1 MHEVTLVQGILLF
14 IMAVIC
20 GIDMWLEGIY
30 IFRPIIV
37 GTLTGAILGDV
48 KTGVMAGGLAELA
61 FAGLT
66 AVGGT
71 QPPNSVLAGV
81 MTSAIAITTGKDPK
95 LALALAL
102 PFSLLMQ
109 YVILFFYS
117 SFSFFMG
124 KLDKYAED
132 ADTNGFARINWITMA
147 IVGLTY
153 GVVVFLCAYA
163 AQGPMRSLVASMPG
177 WLTNGFSI
185 AGGILPAIGFAM
197 LLRIMMKVEFIP
209 YLIFGFVFV
218 CFIPFGNVLPVAALG
233 TAFALFEFFK
243 QKNAA
248 QVQAHAPANVNDEE
262 DYSDGI

>member
-1 MHEVTLVQGILLF
+1 MHEVTLIQGILLF

-20 GIDMWLEGIY
+20 GIDMWLEGTY

-37 GTLTGAILGDV
+37 ATLTGLILGDL
-48 KTGVMAGGLAELA
+48 KTGIMAGGLAELA

-81 MTSAIAITTGKDPK
+81 MTAAIAITTGKDPK
-95 LALALAL
+95 IALALAL

-117 SFSFFMG
+117 SFSFFMR
-124 KLDKYAED
+124 KLDHYAET
-132 ADTNGFARINWITMA
+132 ADTKGFARINWTTIS
-147 IVGLTY
+147 IVGLSY
-153 GVVVFLCAYA
+153 GVIVFLCAYA
-163 AQGPMRSLVASMPG
+163 AQGPMRTLVESMPG
-177 WLTNGFSI
+177 WLINGLSV

-197 LLRIMMKVEFIP
+197 LLRIMMKVEYIP
-209 YLIFGFVFV
+209 YFIFGFVFV

-233 TAFALFEFFK
+233 TAFALFEYFK
-243 QKNAA
+243 QRNA
-248 QVQAHAPANVNDEE
+248 VQAQAVANVKDEE

>member
-1 MHEVTLVQGILLF
+1 MHEVTLIQGILLL

-37 GTLTGAILGDV
+37 ATLTGLILGDV
-48 KTGVMAGGLAELA
+48 KTGVIAGGLAELA

-81 MTSAIAITTGKDPK
+81 MTAAIAITTGKDPK

-109 YVILFFYS
+109 YIILFFYS
-117 SFSFFMG
+117 AFSFFMNR
-124 KLDKYAED
+124 LDQYAEN
-132 ADTNGFARINWITMA
+132 ADTKGFVRINWITMT

-153 GVVVFLCAYA
+153 GVIVFSCAYA
-163 AQGPMRSLVASMPG
+163 AQEPMREMVSRMPV

-197 LLRIMMKVEFIP
+197 LLRIMMKIEYIP

-218 CFIPFGNVLPVAALG
+218 SFIPFGNVLPVAALG
-233 TAFALFEFFK
+233 TALALFEFFK
-243 QKNAA
+243 QQKNT
-248 QVQAHAPANVNDEE
+248 APAHPAANIKDEE

>member
-1 MHEVTLVQGILLF
+1 MHEVTLIQGILLF

-20 GIDMWLEGIY
+20 GVDMWLEGIY

-37 GTLTGAILGDV
+37 ATLTGLILGDV

-66 AVGGT
+66 SVGGT

-81 MTSAIAITTGKDPK
+81 MTAAIAITTGKDPK

-124 KLDKYAED
+124 KLDKYAEN
-132 ADTNGFARINWITMA
+132 ADTKGFARINWITMS
-147 IVGLTY
+147 IVGLAY
-153 GVVVFLCAYA
+153 GVIVFLCAYA
-163 AQGPMRSLVASMPG
+163 AQTPMREIVGKMPE

-197 LLRIMMKVEFIP
+197 LLRIMMKVEYIP

-218 CFIPFGNVLPVAALG
+218 SFIPFGNVLPVAALG
-233 TAFALFEFFK
+233 TAFALFEYFK
-243 QKNAA
+243 QKTTAQAQPAA
-248 QVQAHAPANVNDEE
+248 SMKDEE

>member
-1 MHEVTLVQGILLF
+1 MHEVTLIQGILLF

-20 GIDMWLEGIY
+20 GIDMWLEGTY

-37 GTLTGAILGDV
+37 GTLTGLILGDV

-117 SFSFFMG
+117 SFAFFMA
-124 KLDKYAED
+124 KLDKYAEEG
-132 ADTNGFARINWITMA
+132 DTKGFARINWLTIS

-153 GVVVFLCAYA
+153 GIIVFLCTYA
-163 AQGPMRSLVASMPG
+163 AQGPMRDIVERMPE
-177 WLTNGFSI
+177 WLTTGFSV

-197 LLRIMMKVEFIP
+197 LLRIMMKVELIP
-209 YLIFGFVFV
+209 YFIFGFVFV

-243 QKNAA
+243 QKNS
-248 QVQAHAPANVNDEE
+248 VQAQPAAAIKDEE